1 MISEIKQGNGHIDV
15 MSWMIRVTLECI
27 GQGGLEHS
35 FSSLEADNG
44 GNIYE
49 DAIKRMLP
57 LSFRAYI
64 LRDLIFPMHKLGITK
79 FWGALVHILP
89 FRLPKEIQGTVD
101 AVGDASIREL
111 KKKKATFEKG
121 GNETEDL
128 GKDIINILLKEN
140 LRARI
145 TEDEVVGH
153 TNSFLVAAVD
163 TTSNALSRMFWVLAE
178 NPDVQSKLRDEIVTT
193 RKERG
198 NFDYDTLQ
206 ALPYLD
212 AVCRETLRVYPP
224 VSSVIREAL
233 KDTVI
238 PLQFPIRS
246 RDGSSEI
253 DEVFVPK
260 GTEIYISILAANRS
274 KRIWGEDAEEWKP
287 SRWLEA
293 LPKSISDA
301 HVPGVYSP
309 MMTFAGGGRSCIGFK
324 FSEMEMKLV
333 LAVLVETFIF
343 EPGVGG
349 RYIINHD
356 ISSATYPQ
364 N

>member
-1 MISEIKQGNGHIDV
+1 
-15 MSWMIRVTLECI
+15 
-27 GQGGLEHS
+27 
-35 FSSLEADNG
+35 
-44 GNIYE
+44 
-49 DAIKRMLP
+49 
-57 LSFRAYI
+57 
-64 LRDLIFPMHKLGITK
+64 
-79 FWGALVHILP
+79 
-89 FRLPKEIQGTVD
+89 
-101 AVGDASIREL
+101 
-111 KKKKATFEKG
+111 
-121 GNETEDL
+121 
-128 GKDIINILLKEN
+128 
-140 LRARI
+140 
-145 TEDEVVGH
+145 
-153 TNSFLVAAVD
+153 
-163 TTSNALSRMFWVLAE
+163 MFWVLAE

-193 RKERG
+193 RKEHG

-224 VSSVIREAL
+224 VSSVIREYEVISIHLFRISRLFFLILRAL

-301 HVPGVYSP
+301 HLPGVYSP
-309 MMTFAGGGRSCIGFK
+309 M
-324 FSEMEMKLV
+324 
-333 LAVLVETFIF
+333 
-343 EPGVGG
+343 
-349 RYIINHD
+349 
-356 ISSATYPQ
+356 
-364 N
+364 